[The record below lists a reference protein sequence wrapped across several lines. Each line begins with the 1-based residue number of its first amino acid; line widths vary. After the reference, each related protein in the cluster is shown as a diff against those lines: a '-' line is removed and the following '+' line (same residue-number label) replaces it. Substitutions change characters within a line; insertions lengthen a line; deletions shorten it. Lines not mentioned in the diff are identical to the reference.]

1 MLYAF
6 VADCTIFHEDFTWVQ
21 MLASGIILF
30 TTVFT
35 SVYKIRQDQKKA
47 KLEELPHENDADCS
61 FRRVSDESPSSPMLC
76 RNRSTSIA
84 DC

>member
-21 MLASGIILF
+21 MLASCIILA

-47 KLEELPHENDADCS
+47 KLEELSHENDADCS
-61 FRRVSDESPSSPMLC
+61 YRRVNDESTSPILC